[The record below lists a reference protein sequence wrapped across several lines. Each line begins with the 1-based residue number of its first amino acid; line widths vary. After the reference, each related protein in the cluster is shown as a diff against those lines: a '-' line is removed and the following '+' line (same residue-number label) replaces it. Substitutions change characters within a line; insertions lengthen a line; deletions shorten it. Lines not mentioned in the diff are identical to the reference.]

1 MFDLPKECLVNKFIP
16 KKTFYEKVNISNSLK
31 QEFIDK
37 IEKVTWLY
45 KISEHNINISK
56 TEKVEEIEIFELI
69 LKEKYNSKN
78 IVKII
83 TKEIPYPILFLIRFK
98 DEFQYCIKYE
108 DIIYYSDWNDNKQF
122 NFIDFNLEKVYEN
135 IIKIIANIENQNENL
150 EKELAKIQEIEKIEK
165 EIERLRNQIKK
176 EQQFNRKVELN
187 KKMLELNNKKEDIKN
202 NG

>member
-16 KKTFYEKVNISNSLK
+16 KKTFYEKINISNFLK

-37 IEKVTWLY
+37 IDKITWLY

-56 TEKVEEIEIFELI
+56 TEKVIEIEVFELN

-83 TKEIPYPILFLIRFK
+83 TKEIPYPILFLIRYE
-98 DEFQYCIKYE
+98 DEFQYAIKY
-108 DIIYYSDWNDNKQF
+108 DDTIYYSDWNNDITF
-122 NFIDFNLEKVYEN
+122 NFIDFNLENVYEN
-135 IIKIIANIENQNENL
+135 IVKSVTNIDNKNENIA
-150 EKELAKIQEIEKIEK
+150 KELAKIQEIEKIEK
-165 EIERLRNQIKK
+165 EIDRLKTELKK
-176 EQQFNRKVELN
+176 EQQFNKKVELN
-187 KKMLELNNKKEDIKN
+187 RKILELNNKKEEIKN